1 MERDLSCE
9 AWLNSE
15 LVRVRFPMQAKVYR
29 LHLTTRWGAVS
40 DGILLIHIGD
50 LPTHQVPGLSE
61 LQFVRELCEK
71 VWDAAEKGSWK
82 PIDTFVIFPPILDH
96 QVVEGVDV
104 FLLGSADYNII
115 PTTEDIHACFNIF
128 SKILDGLDFLI
139 SSVIPKD
146 DRPGKKAFYEQELK
160 DAIAE
165 LKEKRLA

>member
-29 LHLTTRWGAVS
+29 LHLTTRWGATS
-40 DGILLIHIGD
+40 DGVLLVHLGD
-50 LPTHQVPGLSE
+50 LDLGQIPYIPE

-82 PIDTFVIFPPILDH
+82 PVETFVIFPPVLYH
-96 QVVEGVDV
+96 QVVDDVDV
-104 FLLGSADYNII
+104 FFLGNVKHNIL
-115 PTTEDIHACFNIF
+115 PSLGDNEACTNIF
-128 SKILDGLDFLI
+128 SHILDPLDFLVF
-139 SSVIPKD
+139 SVIPED